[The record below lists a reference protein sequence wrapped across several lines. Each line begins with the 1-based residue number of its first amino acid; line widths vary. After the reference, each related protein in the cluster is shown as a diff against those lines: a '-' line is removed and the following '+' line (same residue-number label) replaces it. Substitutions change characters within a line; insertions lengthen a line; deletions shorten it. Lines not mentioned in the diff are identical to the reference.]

1 VFWHDDKSNH
11 HVGSVYFAVKY
22 FPDNVFRFV
31 NVCFVVKCWS
41 NGKSFPLTGKAF
53 VKTWKMVYA
62 QLFCKPFSKILHAS
76 TPPLLFLSQH
86 SPPFSSLTANPPP
99 LCLPCTTTTPH
110 RCRLP
115 RTTSP
120 IPSVSLAQQ
129 PLSLPSLL
137 HRNPRPLRLPRTA
150 TLPVIV
156 GQRDLG
162 DLRLLRPL
170 LRSRAPGN
178 GGRVWTRGGS
188 RL

>member
-1 VFWHDDKSNH
+1 M
-11 HVGSVYFAVKY
+11 
-22 FPDNVFRFV
+22 
-31 NVCFVVKCWS
+31 VVICGVSGGLSHAWWS
-41 NGKSFPLTGKAF
+41 TGWF
-53 VKTWKMVYA
+53 IV
-62 QLFCKPFSKILHAS
+62 
-76 TPPLLFLSQH
+76 LLAMCGGCAL
-86 SPPFSSLTANPPP
+86 ANPPP

-137 HRNPRPLRLPRTA
+137 HRNPRPLRLPRIA

-170 LRSRAPGN
+170 LCSRAPGN